1 MSNTLPLSFPI
12 PYPCHSFDAAQ
23 DRSERSLRSE
33 ESFDYHALLGLA
45 VVRFLTCVRNDMWR
59 WLVYAQYLTPVIPN
73 TVPLSFLRRCSGQV
87 RAESSERGIFRLPC
101 VIWYGG

>member
-1 MSNTLPLSFPI
+1 MPNTLPLSFPI
-12 PYPCHSFDAAQ
+12 PYPCHS
-23 DRSERSLRSE
+23 ERSLRSE
-33 ESFDYHALLGLA
+33 ESFDFRALFGLA

-59 WLVYAQYLTPVIPN
+59 WLVYAQYFTPVIPN
-73 TVPLSFLRRCSGQV
+73 TVPLSF